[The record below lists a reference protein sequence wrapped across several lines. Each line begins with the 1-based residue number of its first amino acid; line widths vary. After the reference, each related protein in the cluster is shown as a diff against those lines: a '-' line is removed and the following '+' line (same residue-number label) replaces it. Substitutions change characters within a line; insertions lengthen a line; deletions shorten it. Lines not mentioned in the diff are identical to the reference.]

1 MGGFQRG
8 GTSKLFENI
17 CHSDIY
23 IFLFL
28 KRLLISKKLV
38 SYLEPF
44 QTLSL
49 EGVFGGVSRGG
60 YPQTMSKYLSVK
72 YLLISNNTDTPGKAI
87 QKSDFRGSI
96 WGVPGDLPLRDPK
109 RWCPQIMSKYLFV
122 KYLLI
127 SKNTSTLS

>member
-17 CHSDIY
+17 CLTDIY

-49 EGVFGGVSRGG
+49 EGVFGGVPWGG
-60 YPQTMSKYLSVK
+60 YPKLCQNICLLNIYGYQITLTPQVK
-72 YLLISNNTDTPGKAI
+72 PFKKVIFGGPFGESPGTSPSGTRRGGALKLCQNICLLNT
-87 QKSDFRGSI
+87 
-96 WGVPGDLPLRDPK
+96 
-109 RWCPQIMSKYLFV
+109 Y
-122 KYLLI
+122 
-127 SKNTSTLS
+127 